1 MLKTRRKHHMPPPQS
16 FQWSNST
23 PSQLYVCM
31 NLHKYLIAD
40 SFSIHEQF
48 QHDIFQICHF

>member
-1 MLKTRRKHHMPPPQS
+1 MPPPES

-48 QHDIFQICHF
+48 QHDIFSRSAIF